1 MRRVLW
7 WGGAVVG
14 SILVLLLAAYGFL
27 RGGAPR
33 LDGTVALQGLTAEVT
48 VTRDGFGI
56 PSITA
61 ADRMD
66 AMRALGF
73 LHAQDRFFQMDVLRR
88 VAAGELSELL
98 GAAVLDVDRHT
109 RLFRLRA
116 VAREVLA
123 RADPEKRALLD
134 AYTAGVNA
142 GLKALP
148 TWPFEYGILMK
159 RPRTWQP
166 EDSILVIDAMYI
178 DLQRAG
184 RDRNESDLALMRD
197 VLPAPLF
204 RFLSAPGTQ
213 WDAPVVGKA
222 LEMPAIPGADVID
235 LRKQAPRKIAVRG
248 SEYDDGSSEIGS
260 NNWAVSKLHGAGG
273 RALLA
278 NDMHLGLRVPDTWY
292 RAQWTYPD
300 KSMPGGRVTV
310 TGATLPGVPSM
321 VVGSNGHVAWGFTN
335 SYGDWTD
342 LVLLHIDPDDADQY
356 LTADGW
362 RHFEHHAEVIRVKG
376 GKDESLEVRDTVWG
390 PVLDQNHGGTWRAVH
405 WMAADPDGTNL
416 ELAHMDQAR
425 DVQEAMAVANRAGMP
440 EQNFMTAD
448 ADGRIA
454 WTIAG
459 RIPLRSGYDPSLPA
473 YWDKPGVGWTGWLD
487 PTRYPRVVDPT
498 DGRLWSANARVVDGP
513 MLALIGDGG
522 YDLGARAGQIR
533 DDLRAR
539 DSFAPADMLAIQLDD
554 RALFLARWRSLL
566 LRLLN
571 PERLAG
577 HPERSEFRH
586 DVENWGGRAAVDS
599 VGYRLVRE
607 IRAAVEDAALAP
619 VFAACTQ
626 VDPHFDFR
634 SLPQLEGP
642 LWALVSQQPSNLL
655 DSGYKDWDAL
665 LLASVDKVIQDL
677 AQPGTGLAGRTWG
690 ERNTVRIRHPLS
702 SALPVLSRFL
712 DMTPA
717 ELPGDSDMPRV
728 QGVDFGA
735 SERMVVSPGHEQDG
749 IFEMPTGESGWPLSP
764 YYRNSEP
771 AWEKGEPTPFLPGK
785 AEHTLVF
792 QPRE

>member
-1 MRRVLW
+1 MGRALK
-7 WGGAVVG
+7 WGGAVAG
-14 SILVLLLAAYGFL
+14 LILVLMFAVYGFL

-33 LDGTVALQGLTAEVT
+33 LDGTVGLQGLTAEVT
-48 VTRDGFGI
+48 VTRDGLGV

-61 ADRMD
+61 ADRID
-66 AMRALGF
+66 AMRTLGF

-98 GAAVLDVDRHT
+98 GPTVLDVDRHT
-109 RLFRLRA
+109 RLFRLRT

-123 RADPEKRALLD
+123 RANPEQRAVLD

-142 GLKALP
+142 GLKALS
-148 TWPFEYGILMK
+148 TWPFEYGVLMR
-159 RPRTWQP
+159 RPRPWQS
-166 EDSILVIDAMYI
+166 EDSILAIDAMYI

-184 RDRNESDLALMRD
+184 SDQNESDLGLMHD

-204 RFLSAPGTQ
+204 RFLSASGTQ
-213 WDAPVVGKA
+213 WDAPVMGKA
-222 LEMPAIPGADVID
+222 LETPPIPGADVID
-235 LRKQAPRKIAVRG
+235 LRRQAPQKIAAND
-248 SEYDDGSSEIGS
+248 SEYDAGLSAIGS
-260 NNWAVSKLHGAGG
+260 NNWAVSKVHGASG

-278 NDMHLGLRVPDTWY
+278 NDMHLRLREPDTWY
-292 RAQWTYPD
+292 RAQWTYKDP
-300 KSMPGGRVTV
+300 SMPGGSVTV
-310 TGATLPGVPSM
+310 TGVTLPGVPAM

-342 LVLLHIDPDDADQY
+342 LVLLHIDPDDPDQY
-356 LTADGW
+356 QTADGW
-362 RHFEHHAEVIRVKG
+362 RRFEHHAEVIRVKG

-390 PVLDQNHGGTWRAVH
+390 PVLGQDHGGTWRAVH

-416 ELAHMDQAR
+416 ELGRLDQAK
-425 DVQEAMAVANRAGMP
+425 DVQDAMAVANRAGMP
-440 EQNFMTAD
+440 EQNFITAD
-448 ADGRIA
+448 ADGHIA

-459 RIPLRSGYDPSLPA
+459 RIPLRSGYAPSLPA
-473 YWDKPGVGWTGWLD
+473 YWDKPGVGWIGWLD
-487 PTRYPRVVDPT
+487 PMRYPRVVDPAE
-498 DGRLWSANARVVDGP
+498 GRLWSANARMVDGP
-513 MLALIGDGG
+513 MLDLIGDGG

-566 LRLLN
+566 LRLLT

-577 HPERSEFRH
+577 HPERTEFRH
-586 DVENWGGRAAVDS
+586 DVENWGGRAAADS
-599 VGYRLVRE
+599 VGYRLVRTF
-607 IRAAVEDAALAP
+607 RSVVEDAALAP
-619 VFAACTQ
+619 VFAACTRA
-626 VDPHFDFR
+626 DPHFDFHD
-634 SLPQLEGP
+634 LPQLEGP
-642 LWALVSQQPSNLL
+642 LWALVSQQPPNLL

-665 LLASVDKVIQDL
+665 LLASADKVIQEL
-677 AQPGTGLAGRTWG
+677 ARPGTGLAGRTWG
-690 ERNTVRIRHPLS
+690 EFNTVRIRHPLS
-702 SALPVLSRFL
+702 SALPMLSRFL
-712 DMTPA
+712 DMAPV
-717 ELPGDSDMPRV
+717 ELPGDINMPRV
-728 QGVDFGA
+728 QGVQFGA

-771 AWEKGEPTPFLPGK
+771 TWEKGEPTAFLPGK
-785 AEHTLVF
+785 PEHTLIF

>member
-1 MRRVLW
+1 MARALK
-7 WGGAVVG
+7 WGGVLAVL
-14 SILVLLLAAYGFL
+14 ILVLVLAVYGFL

-33 LDGTVALQGLTAEVT
+33 LDGTVALQGLTSEVT
-48 VTRDGFGI
+48 VTRDGLGV
-56 PSITA
+56 PSIA
-61 ADRMD
+61 ASDRLD
-66 AMRALGF
+66 AMRSLGF

-88 VAAGELSELL
+88 VSAGELSELL

-123 RADPEKRALLD
+123 RANPEQRAVLD

-142 GLKALP
+142 GLKSLT

-159 RPRTWQP
+159 RPRPWQP
-166 EDSILVIDAMYI
+166 EDCILVIDAMYI

-184 RDRNESDLALMRD
+184 SDRNESDLALMRD
-197 VLPAPLF
+197 LLPAPLF
-204 RFLSAPGTQ
+204 RFLAASGNQ
-213 WDAPVVGKA
+213 WDAPVIGPA
-222 LEMPAIPGADVID
+222 LEMPPIPGADVID
-235 LRKQAPRKIAVRG
+235 LRKQASQKIAASG
-248 SEYDDGSSEIGS
+248 SKDDEGLGEIGS
-260 NNWAVSKLHGAGG
+260 NNWAVSKVHGAGG
-273 RALLA
+273 HALLA
-278 NDMHLGLRVPDTWY
+278 NDMHLGIREPDTWY
-292 RAQWTYPD
+292 RAQWTYKDP
-300 KSMPGGRVTV
+300 SMPGGSVTV
-310 TGATLPGVPSM
+310 TGVTLPGVPAM

-356 LTADGW
+356 QTADGW
-362 RHFEHHAEVIRVKG
+362 RHFEHHAAVIHVKG
-376 GKDESLEVRDTVWG
+376 GKDQSLEVRDTVWG
-390 PVLDQNHGGTWRAVH
+390 PVLGQDHNGTWRAVH
-405 WMAADPDGTNL
+405 WIAADPDGTNL
-416 ELAHMDQAR
+416 KLSYMDQAK
-425 DVQEAMAVANRAGMP
+425 DVQEAMAMANRAGMP

-448 ADGRIA
+448 ADGHIA

-459 RIPLRSGYDPSLPA
+459 RIPVRSGYDPSLPA
-473 YWDKPGVGWTGWLD
+473 YWDKPGTGWTGWL
-487 PTRYPRVVDPT
+487 PPEKYPRVVDPA

-566 LRLLN
+566 LRVLN

-586 DVENWGGRAAVDS
+586 YVENWGGRAAVDS
-599 VGYRLVRE
+599 VGYRLVRAF
-607 IRAAVEDAALAP
+607 RSAVEDAALAP
-619 VFAACTQ
+619 LFAACTKA
-626 VDPHFDFR
+626 DPHFDFHNL
-634 SLPQLEGP
+634 SQLEGP
-642 LWALVSQQPSNLL
+642 LWALVSQQPPNLL
-655 DSGYKDWDAL
+655 DSGYKDWDTL
-665 LLASVDKVIQDL
+665 LLASVDKAIQEL
-677 AQPGTGLAGRTWG
+677 VRPGTGLAGRTWG

-702 SALPVLSRFL
+702 EALPVLSRFL
-712 DMTPA
+712 DMVPV
-717 ELPGDSDMPRV
+717 ELPGDSNMPRV
-728 QGVDFGA
+728 QGVEFGA
-735 SERMVVSPGHEQDG
+735 SERMVVSPGREQDG

-764 YYRNSEP
+764 YYRNSEA
-771 AWEKGEPTPFLPGK
+771 AWEQGQATPFLPGK
-785 AEHTLVF
+785 TEHRLVF